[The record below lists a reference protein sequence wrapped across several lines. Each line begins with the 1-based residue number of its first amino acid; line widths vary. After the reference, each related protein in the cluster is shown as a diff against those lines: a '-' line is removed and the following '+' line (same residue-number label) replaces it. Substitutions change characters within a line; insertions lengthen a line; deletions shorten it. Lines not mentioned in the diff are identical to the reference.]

1 MPDDEGFDRLADVA
15 IRAHSLAVSHGTP
28 AMQLLSRLLL
38 MEIGVEIAA
47 RREADAAAND
57 NPQEI
62 DAADH

>member
-1 MPDDEGFDRLADVA
+1 MPDDEGFDRLADAA
-15 IRAHSLAVSHGTP
+15 IRAHRLAVSHGTS

-57 NPQEI
+57 NPQET
-62 DAADH
+62 DATDL